1 MSKFIVS
8 ARKYR
13 PTTFEEVVGQAH
25 VADTLKNALQTDKL
39 AHSFLFCGPRGVGKT
54 TCARILAK
62 VINCQNPVDKTQ
74 PCNECSSCSSF
85 NDNASFNIIELDAA
99 SNNSV
104 ENIRNLI
111 DQVRVPPQQGR
122 YKVFIIDE
130 VHMLSTA
137 AFNAFLKTL
146 EEPPAYAIFILA
158 TTEKHKILPTI
169 LSRCQI
175 FDFKRIQ
182 VNDVSIQLADICRQ
196 EGITAE
202 PEALHLIGQKA
213 DGAMRDALSIFDKVA
228 SAGGDTLTYKTVITN
243 LNILDYEYYFRVVD
257 AFLAEDLS
265 KVLLIVDEVMN
276 QGFDIDQFIQGLA
289 SHMRDLMVCKDQR
302 TITLLDVSEGLKVR
316 YTSQAQ
322 YATRSMLLS
331 GLDILNQCDIAL
343 PRANNKRLYAEIA
356 LSKINFIQR
365 TVDTHAVTDSSIS
378 QEKKTPYLTD
388 SAPAEPI
395 KEVPKSSP
403 VEEVLVMDVKPPV
416 ASIPSPTESE
426 ASPVPV
432 NPTVAQIPTAVPTP
446 TVENVAPAAEVEQ
459 PTIPASSAPIKEA
472 NEAVTAE
479 KNTAPDTSTEAKPP
493 KASGTP
499 APNLDLLSIDNMM
512 ASLEAEDAAINA
524 AKEKFGIEAITE
536 IWEQY
541 SQENPSPSVQTAL
554 NRVKLELQDES
565 LMTIIVPTGI
575 AGEIIINEVSL
586 LDKIRTDLGVPGLIF
601 KSKIDPDSFPDF
613 EEVKK
618 PVNLKA
624 SEKYQLMLDKKPEL
638 KKLISALDLKPDNES
653 H

>member
-62 VINCQNPVDKTQ
+62 VINCQNPIDKTQ

-85 NDNASFNIIELDAA
+85 NGNASFNIIELDAA

-182 VNDVSIQLADICRQ
+182 VNDVSIQLAEICRQ

-276 QGFDIDQFIQGLA
+276 QGFDIDQFIQGLS

-302 TITLLDVSEGLKVR
+302 TMTLLDVSDGLKAR
-316 YTSQAQ
+316 YASQAQ
-322 YATRSMLLS
+322 YATKSMLLS
-331 GLDILNQCDIAL
+331 GLDILNQCDITL

-365 TVDTHAVTDSSIS
+365 TVDAHAVTGSEAVT
-378 QEKKTPYLTD
+378 EKKTPYLINNTTEVAAVQVQPKAIVTQPIQEK
-388 SAPAEPI
+388 APSEEI
-395 KEVPKSSP
+395 TSP
-403 VEEVLVMDVKPPV
+403 VEKVTQ
-416 ASIPSPTESE
+416 SIPSASKEPFSPTEITPVTTEESTNSIADLANTQTAIPPVNNSMSE
-426 ASPVPV
+426 AIEKSEIKPSKKTDSP
-432 NPTVAQIPTAVPTP
+432 
-446 TVENVAPAAEVEQ
+446 
-459 PTIPASSAPIKEA
+459 S
-472 NEAVTAE
+472 
-479 KNTAPDTSTEAKPP
+479 
-493 KASGTP
+493 
-499 APNLDLLSIDNMM
+499 LDLLSIDNMM

-524 AKEKFGIEAITE
+524 AKENFGIEAVNE

-541 SQENPSPSVQTAL
+541 SAENTSPSVQTAL
-554 NRVKLELQDES
+554 NRVKLELQDDT
-565 LMTIIVPTGI
+565 LMTIVVPTGI
-575 AGEIIINEVSL
+575 AGEIITNEIAL
-586 LDKIRTDLGVPGLIF
+586 LDKIRNDLGVPGLVF
-601 KSKIDPDSFPDF
+601 KSKVDPEAFPDF
-613 EEVKK
+613 EEIKK
-618 PVNLKA
+618 PVNLKPG
-624 SEKYQLMLDKKPEL
+624 EKYQLLLDKKPEL
-638 KKLISALDLKPDNES
+638 KKLVTALDLKPDNE

>member
-1 MSKFIVS
+1 MSNFIVS

-13 PTTFEEVVGQAH
+13 PAKFEEVVGQAH
-25 VADTLKNALQTDKL
+25 VADTLKNALQSEKL

-62 VINCQNPVDKTQ
+62 VINCQNPVDKTT
-74 PCNECSSCSSF
+74 PCNTCSSCTSF

-104 ENIRNLI
+104 DNIRNLI

-182 VNDVSIQLADICRQ
+182 VADIAAQLSEICRQ

-228 SAGGDTLTYKTVITN
+228 SSSTDSTLTYKDVITN
-243 LNILDYEYYFRVVD
+243 LNILDYDYYFRVVD
-257 AFLAEDLS
+257 SFLREDLS
-265 KVLLIVDEVMN
+265 KVLLIVEEVVA

-289 SHMRDLMVCKDQR
+289 AHMRDLLVCKDQR
-302 TITLLDVSEGLKVR
+302 TLPLLDVSGQLKER
-316 YTSQAQ
+316 YIQQAS

-331 GLDILNQCDIAL
+331 ALDILNQCDITL
-343 PRANNKRLYAEIA
+343 PRSTNKRLYAEIA

-365 TVDTHAVTDSSIS
+365 AVDTVLSDGPAPTI
-378 QEKKTPYLTD
+378 EKKTN
-388 SAPAEPI
+388 
-395 KEVPKSSP
+395 V
-403 VEEVLVMDVKPPV
+403 
-416 ASIPSPTESE
+416 
-426 ASPVPV
+426 V
-432 NPTVAQIPTAVPTP
+432 NG
-446 TVENVAPAAEVEQ
+446 PAAEVAPPQPTAKATPQPPAEVQRPAIPNIDVQIPATPTPAAKDENVDKAPEHTAVPPVENNVEVPPTEPQIEQ
-459 PTIPASSAPIKEA
+459 PPTNDSA
-472 NEAVTAE
+472 NEVTVPTPLKKEEPAQAAAVPEVAVDLSISSMMAE
-479 KNTAPDTSTEAKPP
+479 LEQEAK
-493 KASGTP
+493 A
-499 APNLDLLSIDNMM
+499 LD
-512 ASLEAEDAAINA
+512 A
-524 AKEKFGIEAITE
+524 AKELFGIESI
-536 IWEQY
+536 
-541 SQENPSPSVQTAL
+541 QELWSHYAKTNQSPSVRAAL
-554 NRVKLELQDES
+554 NRTLLQLEGDSKLVVTVPS
-565 LMTIIVPTGI
+565 NMTGQIVLN
-575 AGEIIINEVSL
+575 EIQL
-586 LDKIRTDLGVPGLIF
+586 LDRVRNDLGATGLIF
-601 KSKIDPDSFPDF
+601 DINVDPEQFPDY
-613 EEVKK
+613 E
-618 PVNLKA
+618 KA
-624 SEKYQLMLDKKPEL
+624 EQSSTLLPTEKYQLMLNKKPEL
-638 KKLISALDLKPDNES
+638 KDLITKLDLKPDNDVAL
-653 H
+653 

>member
-403 VEEVLVMDVKPPV
+403 VED
-416 ASIPSPTESE
+416 
-426 ASPVPV
+426 
-432 NPTVAQIPTAVPTP
+432 
-446 TVENVAPAAEVEQ
+446 
-459 PTIPASSAPIKEA
+459 IKEA